1 VLIPENFIP
10 NLNTRLYFYRKLAYL
25 NSAGELKDVR
35 NEMTERFGDIPNEV
49 NHLFKITELRILCK
63 KVSIEKFDLG
73 VRGLTIK
80 FRNNHFNKTKE
91 LVNLIGLKKY
101 DLRLR
106 SDQTLVYSFNKT
118 GEKQRISRAFS
129 FAKELSIL

>member
-1 VLIPENFIP
+1 LIPENFVP

-118 GEKQRISRAFS
+118 GEKQRISKAFS